1 MQQKGSPILRGDSLL
16 KKLRQDIRKNKAVY
30 LLAIPVVLY
39 YIIFHYLPMAGLSIS
54 FLNYRPF
61 KGIFGSEFIGLK
73 NFIDF
78 FTSRSC
84 WTVIRNTFTLNVY
97 DILIVFPTPIILA
110 LLLNELRS
118 KALKKGMQT
127 AMYIPMF
134 ISMVV
139 LCGIIKDFCESDGV
153 IPQIIAALCGVET
166 GNLLMKPGLYKTIH
180 VFSSLWQYA
189 GWNSIVYVAAIGSI
203 NMELY
208 EAASVDGCGRWKRL
222 FYVTLPGIAP
232 TVITMFIL
240 RIGKLMSAGYEKI
253 ILLYNPLTYE
263 TADVISSYTYR
274 MGLQNGDYGYATAVG
289 LFNAVLNLIILIT
302 ANKIARNRTGKGLW

>member
-1 MQQKGSPILRGDSLL
+1 M
-16 KKLRQDIRKNKAVY
+16 KKCAV
-30 LLAIPVVLY
+30 
-39 YIIFHYLPMAGLSIS
+39 
-54 FLNYRPF
+54 
-61 KGIFGSEFIGLK
+61 
-73 NFIDF
+73 
-78 FTSRSC
+78 
-84 WTVIRNTFTLNVY
+84 
-97 DILIVFPTPIILA
+97 
-110 LLLNELRS
+110 
-118 KALKKGMQT
+118 
-127 AMYIPMF
+127 
-134 ISMVV
+134 
-139 LCGIIKDFCESDGV
+139 
-153 IPQIIAALCGVET
+153 
-166 GNLLMKPGLYKTIH
+166 
-180 VFSSLWQYA
+180 
-189 GWNSIVYVAAIGSI
+189 IGSI

>member
-1 MQQKGSPILRGDSLL
+1 ML

-139 LCGIIKDFCESDGV
+139 LCGIIKDF
-153 IPQIIAALCGVET
+153 
-166 GNLLMKPGLYKTIH
+166 
-180 VFSSLWQYA
+180 
-189 GWNSIVYVAAIGSI
+189 
-203 NMELY
+203 
-208 EAASVDGCGRWKRL
+208 
-222 FYVTLPGIAP
+222 
-232 TVITMFIL
+232 
-240 RIGKLMSAGYEKI
+240 
-253 ILLYNPLTYE
+253 
-263 TADVISSYTYR
+263 
-274 MGLQNGDYGYATAVG
+274 
-289 LFNAVLNLIILIT
+289 
-302 ANKIARNRTGKGLW
+302 